1 VLSPLQGAI
10 ACGGNRFTYEW
21 SVLRGNLQL
30 STTDKSSVKIT
41 RGQVSAGAEYEVQL
55 AVKDATSGAELL
67 SESVLV
73 VVGVAELQLTVDG
86 GSTHRDNEPMQLTAL
101 LIDPDKTSESVSYD
115 WSCEGVCFTGDS
127 VPEVTGAEYSVAA
140 GALAAGQSY
149 TFTVMAV
156 KGNRTAV
163 TSIDVEIIDGADNP
177 PTGSVDILGSGRLPN
192 QPVSADVELRLHAVL
207 FDTSVPEDSVAYAW
221 QVRTPTS
228 LNLFALLI
236 TLLIMK
242 AKKLLD

>member
-55 AVKDATSGAELL
+55 AVKDAASGAELL

-86 GSTHRDNEPMQLTAL
+86 GSSYRDSEPMQLTAL
-101 LIDPDKTSESVSYD
+101 LIDPDKTSASVTYD

-149 TFTVMAV
+149 TFTVTAM
-156 KGNRTAV
+156 KGNRSAV
-163 TSIDVEIIDGADNP
+163 ASIEVAIIDGAGNP
-177 PTGSVDILGSGRLPN
+177 PTGSVVVVGSGRLPN
-192 QPVSADVELRLHAVL
+192 QPVSADVELRLQAVISG
-207 FDTSVPEDSVAYAW
+207 DTVPESSVAYAW
-221 QVRTPTS
+221 QVR
-228 LNLFALLI
+228 LLYLHALLAVKPHH
-236 TLLIMK
+236 LCP
-242 AKKLLD
+242 